1 MLNSIIDDIK
11 YQFNTGNTVTR
22 IIIFN
27 VAIFVVAAI
36 LHAYLQ
42 TTSYWNPIIDNI
54 SLSANPKDFIYKP
67 WTFVSHMFVHIG
79 FFHVLWNLIGLF
91 TFGRIVGDLLGDK
104 KILPLYFISGL
115 FGALVF
121 IVSSLLLHR
130 ENSLAYG
137 ASAAVLGLA
146 MVAATIAP
154 DYIIRLLFL
163 GDVKI
168 KFIVAFFIFID
179 IIGIPQGDNTGGH
192 FGHLGGMLGGFLVIF
207 LYKKNYDIVSPL
219 ENLFSFLSGGY
230 TRSKKPLSRE
240 RKYPSKLK
248 VEHRS
253 ESLAKNQTR
262 KNNDLAK
269 ESFQER
275 LDNILDKISQ
285 QGYENLTKEEKEFLN
300 NASKK

>member
-22 IIIFN
+22 IIILN
-27 VAIFVVAAI
+27 VAVFIVAAI

-42 TTSYWNPIIDNI
+42 TTAYWNPIIDNI
-54 SLSANPKDFIYKP
+54 GLSANPKEFIYKP
-67 WTFVSHMFVHIG
+67 WTFITHMFVHVG
-79 FFHVLWNLIGLF
+79 FFHVLWNLVGLY
-91 TFGRIVGDLLGDK
+91 TFGRITGDLLGDK
-104 KILPLYFISGL
+104 KIVPLYFISGL
-115 FGALVF
+115 FGAIVF
-121 IVSSLLLHR
+121 IVSSLLLHT

-192 FGHLGGMLGGFLVIF
+192 FGHLGGMLGGFLAIY
-207 LYKKNYDIVSPL
+207 LYKNNFDIITPL
-219 ENLFSFLSGGY
+219 ENLFTFLSGGY
-230 TRSKKPLSRE
+230 KRTNDTHKRE
-240 RKYPSKLK
+240 RKYPTKLK

-253 ESLAKNQTR
+253 ESLSKNQIK
-262 KNNDLAK
+262 KNQNSSV
-269 ESFQER
+269 ENFQEK
-275 LDNILDKISQ
+275 LDTILDKISEV
-285 QGYENLTKEEKEFLN
+285 GYENLTKDEKDFLN
-300 NASKK
+300 NASKN